1 MSTRLKQLE
10 ALAENDPDDP
20 FIQYAIALEH
30 VSNGRLEEAAE
41 TLEHL
46 IVKAPN
52 YSAGYHQ
59 AWRVYEQLDRFDD
72 ARRCYEKGV
81 VVANYNCPGQIVISG
96 EINALNQA
104 ITALKNNGAVHV
116 IVLTLAT
123 PIINQ

>member
-10 ALAENDPDDP
+10 ALAANDPDDP
-20 FIQYAIALEH
+20 FIQYAIALEY

-59 AWRVYEQLDRFDD
+59 AGRVYEQLDRLDD

-81 VVANYNCPGQIVISG
+81 VVAEQEGDGKDRDEMQG
-96 EINALNQA
+96 ALMM
-104 ITALKNNGAVHV
+104 LD
-116 IVLTLAT
+116 
-123 PIINQ
+123 